1 MAIALGQNQYGKAET
16 RVLRVYRDSDRHEIR
31 DLAVSTSLRGD
42 FADAHTRG
50 DQAHV
55 LPTDSQK
62 NTCFAY
68 AKEKGVGE
76 IEDYAMELARHFT
89 ADVPYVSGARVEV
102 DEYRWDRVAVA
113 AARHPA
119 GQPPDGRPGHGHTFV
134 RAGPDV
140 RTTAVTVEGRGSR
153 QRAWVV
159 SGLKDL
165 LVLKST
171 GSEFS
176 GFLTDRYTTLQET
189 GDRVLATSLTA
200 RWRYGSAETDWGE
213 AYRQIRQILLGRFA
227 TTHSLALQQT
237 LWEMGSAVLR
247 ERTDVAEIR
256 LSAPNRHHFLVDLA
270 PFGLA
275 NDGEVFYAA
284 DRPYGLIQCC
294 VERDDAPD
302 PGTAWHGP
310 GAFA

>member
-153 QRAWVV
+153 QRAPP
-159 SGLKDL
+159 DPP
-165 LVLKST
+165 
-171 GSEFS
+171 
-176 GFLTDRYTTLQET
+176 RTLRDHPQP
-189 GDRVLATSLTA
+189 GA
-200 RWRYGSAETDWGE
+200 
-213 AYRQIRQILLGRFA
+213 
-227 TTHSLALQQT
+227 
-237 LWEMGSAVLR
+237 
-247 ERTDVAEIR
+247 
-256 LSAPNRHHFLVDLA
+256 
-270 PFGLA
+270 
-275 NDGEVFYAA
+275 AA
-284 DRPYGLIQCC
+284 DPVGDGLSRAAGTNRRGGDPPVRAEQ
-294 VERDDAPD
+294 APL
-302 PGTAWHGP
+302 PRRP
-310 GAFA
+310 GAFRAGQRR